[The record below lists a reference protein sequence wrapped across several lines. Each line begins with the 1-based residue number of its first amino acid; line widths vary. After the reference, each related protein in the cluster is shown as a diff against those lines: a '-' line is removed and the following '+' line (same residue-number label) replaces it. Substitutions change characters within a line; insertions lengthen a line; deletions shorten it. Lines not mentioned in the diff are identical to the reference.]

1 MNMHVQNS
9 GPWLE
14 ESGPNSDVV
23 VSSRARLARNLN
35 GYPFVNQSSI
45 QQQSEIMQMFRSLQ
59 LHGHQGENLEWI
71 DMDHASP
78 HDRQIL
84 FERHLV
90 SRQFI
95 DASTPRAVAVGDDA
109 SLSLMINEEDHLRM
123 QVLLPGLQLAD
134 AYSKVLHVDQ
144 ELESRIDIAVHPRWG
159 YLTACP
165 TNVGTACRF
174 SVMLHLPGL
183 RSTNEMERVK
193 RAAKDLHLAVRG
205 FYGEGSESAGDFYQ
219 VSNQITLGM
228 QETDLL
234 DEFLNVVVPRIIEY
248 ERIARNILLKNHQ
261 PMLDD
266 RVHRALATMRSARLL
281 GIDEAMKLLSR
292 VRLGVAMNRLDS
304 VDMGSVQKLFLQLQP
319 AHLVSE
325 YPQLAEAQT
334 DPTKMSFDDNPEMRK
349 IRADVARKT
358 LNP

>member
-1 MNMHVQNS
+1 MNVQNS

-14 ESGPNSDVV
+14 VSGPDSDVV
-23 VSSRARLARNLN
+23 VSSRARLARNLS

-59 LHGHQGENLEWI
+59 LHGHQGEHLEWI

-144 ELESRIDIAVHPRWG
+144 ELESRIDIAIHPRWG

-165 TNVGTACRF
+165 TNLGTACRF

-205 FYGEGSESAGDFYQ
+205 FYGEGSDSAGDFYQ

-248 ERIARNILLKNHQ
+248 ERIARNMLIKNHQ
-261 PMLDD
+261 HMLDD
-266 RVHRALATMRSARLL
+266 RVHRALATMQSARLL
-281 GIDEAMKLLSR
+281 SIDEAMKLLSR
-292 VRLGVAMNRLDS
+292 IRLGVALNRLDS
-304 VDMGSVQKLFLQLQP
+304 VDMASVQKLFLQLQP
-319 AHLVSE
+319 AHLAKE
-325 YPQLAEAQT
+325 YPELAANHNDTAKTGFE
-334 DPTKMSFDDNPEMRK
+334 DNAEMRK
-349 IRADVARKT
+349 VRADIARKT
-358 LNP
+358 LNS

>member
-1 MNMHVQNS
+1 MHVQNS

-165 TNVGTACRF
+165 TNLGTACRF

-304 VDMGSVQKLFLQLQP
+304 VDMGSCKNSFYNFSPRTWSANIPSLLRPKLIPLKCP
-319 AHLVSE
+319 S
-325 YPQLAEAQT
+325 T
-334 DPTKMSFDDNPEMRK
+334 IIRK
-349 IRADVARKT
+349 
-358 LNP
+358 